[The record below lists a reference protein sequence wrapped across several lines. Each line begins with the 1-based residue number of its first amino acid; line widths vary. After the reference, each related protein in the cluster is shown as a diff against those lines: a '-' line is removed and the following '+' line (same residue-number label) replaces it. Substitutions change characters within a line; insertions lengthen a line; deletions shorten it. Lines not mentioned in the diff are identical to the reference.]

1 MQAVFIETAIQLDNH
16 APHAQLECI
25 GVPDDN
31 DFDLE
36 VYFKKSLQEDD
47 SEWGSHKKIIDTKSK
62 KG

>member
-1 MQAVFIETAIQLDNH
+1 
-16 APHAQLECI
+16 LECV

-36 VYFKKSLQEDD
+36 VYFKKSFLEDD
-47 SEWGSHKKIIDTKSK
+47 SEWGTHQKIIDTKPK